1 MKAIYTDDS
10 GRGAGYGFLRISDAQ
25 IGNME
30 GMRFSIKRGTDHNC
44 LGHGGWQPA
53 ESPLS
58 AQRITLSDDGFDIAV
73 GPEVVD
79 HLDTRENYRLTLI
92 SADGTSSVAALRVPE
107 VTYSPVGG
115 GQGMAVAAAPAPK
128 PAPAP
133 PPPPPP
139 PPAPEAELE
148 PVPQE
153 EADAAMDILPP
164 PDPAPAPAKS
174 GALKPLLLVLLLIV
188 LAAGGFLAW
197 KFWLDKE
204 DPAKLAEN
212 TNSTQPAQNTNATRP
227 AESKEPAK
235 EEPKAPP
242 KPALAQAREHLAGP
256 ADPAESVNLAKKLRE
271 ERDGA
276 DASFLLVEDAA
287 QKGNAEA
294 MLLTGG
300 YFDPADSAPAGS
312 IKKDPAEALTWY
324 KKAKAA
330 GSPEAD
336 ARIAALRSW
345 AQAEAAKGSPEAR
358 ELLKQF

>member
-44 LGHGGWQPA
+44 LGPGGWQPA
-53 ESPLS
+53 ESPLP

-92 SADGTSSVAALRVPE
+92 GADGTSSVAALRVPE

-115 GQGMAVAAAPAPK
+115 GQGMAVAAAPEPK
-128 PAPAP
+128 PAPAPAP

-139 PPAPEAELE
+139 PAPAPELE

-153 EADAAMDILPP
+153 DADASMDILPP
-164 PDPAPAPAKS
+164 PDPAPTPAKG
-174 GALKPLLLVLLLIV
+174 GALKPLLLVLLLIA
-188 LAAGGFLAW
+188 LAAGGFAAW
-197 KFWLDKE
+197 KFLLDKE

-212 TNSTQPAQNTNATRP
+212 TNSTQPAETKAPEGEQKPP
-227 AESKEPAK
+227 AP

-256 ADPAESVNLAKKLRE
+256 ADPAESVNLAGKLRE

-312 IKKDPAEALTWY
+312 IKKDPAEALNWY

-336 ARIAALRSW
+336 ARIAALRAW